1 MPEPRSVV
9 SPIQPRRSGS
19 ALQRVGDLE
28 RSAVC
33 DELSAQFAA
42 GRLVPDELE
51 ERLGLAVEA
60 RTRAD
65 LGALLSDLPS
75 TEPSVPA
82 AGPQPGVPLPV
93 PPEPGWSVL
102 DILALLAMLGSFAIA
117 AIGLFGVV
125 VSGQPSYGWVA
136 FLSAMVAAVGAASA
150 THLVHRGRAR
160 SDARLRAAV
169 NMVPPR

>member
-1 MPEPRSVV
+1 MPEPRPAV

-19 ALQRVGDLE
+19 SLQRVGDLE

-42 GRLVPDELE
+42 GRLVPEELE
-51 ERLGLAVEA
+51 ERLSLAVEA

-65 LGALLSDLPS
+65 LGVLLVDLPAS
-75 TEPSVPA
+75 ESA
-82 AGPQPGVPLPV
+82 ASAAEPQPAVPLPV
-93 PPEPGWSVL
+93 PPAIAWNAL

-117 AIGLFGVV
+117 AIGLLGVIAA
-125 VSGQPSYGWVA
+125 GEPSYGWVA
-136 FLSAMVAAVGAASA
+136 FLATVVAAVGAASA

-160 SDARLRAAV
+160 YDARLRAAA
-169 NMVPPR
+169 NTIPPR